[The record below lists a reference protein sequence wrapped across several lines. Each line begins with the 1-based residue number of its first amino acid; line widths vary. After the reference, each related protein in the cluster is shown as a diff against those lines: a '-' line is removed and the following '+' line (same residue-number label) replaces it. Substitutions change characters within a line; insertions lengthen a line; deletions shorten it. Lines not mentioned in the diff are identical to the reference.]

1 MPDFFSEMPSDRP
14 SDPMAAAQRAL
25 RQPLRA
31 RFYQQVTVGVE
42 AKGFPIELDDRPV
55 HTPARR
61 TLGAPIRSLAET
73 IAAEWRAQDK
83 VIDPARMPLTRL
95 ANSIIDG
102 VASAPQPVRAEI
114 ERYLNSD
121 LLFYRAEGPEG
132 LLAKQALYW
141 DPIVEWAHTALGAR
155 FMLAQGVTHVRQPQD
170 AIAAA
175 MQIVPEGH
183 SPLDFWRLGALN
195 SVTTL
200 TGSALLS
207 LALAAGRIGTEQAWS
222 AAHVDEDWNMEFWGR
237 DAVAIER
244 REFRFAE
251 MKAAAMVLQALSASP
266 YE

>member
-1 MPDFFSEMPSDRP
+1 
-14 SDPMAAAQRAL
+14 MAAAHRAM

-31 RFYQQVTVGVE
+31 RFYRHVTVGAKE
-42 AKGFPIELDDRPV
+42 KGFPIELDDRPV
-55 HTPARR
+55 RTPARR
-61 TLGAPIRSLAET
+61 TLGAPVSGVAAA
-73 IAAEWRAQDK
+73 IAAEWQAQDK
-83 VIDPARMPLTRL
+83 VIDPGRMPLTRL

-132 LLAKQALYW
+132 LLARQALYW

-155 FMLAQGVTHVRQPQD
+155 FVLAQGVIHMRQPQA

-175 MQIVPEGH
+175 MQAVPEAD
-183 SPLDFWRLGALN
+183 SLRDLWRLGALN

-207 LALAAGRIGTEQAWS
+207 LALAAGQIGTEQAWS
-222 AAHVDEDWNMEFWGR
+222 TAHVDEDWNMDYWGR

-251 MKAAAMVLQALSASP
+251 MQAAAMVLQALPASP